1 MERCLLT
8 HTGLAHVHHDGTV
21 ESAGN
26 FEPVIASR
34 QGEASTTSALQSIER
49 PPVNLVSPVSSS
61 GSTIEDP
68 EDIIEATIGKAL
80 DAGRPATPGPATT
93 LLTIDDVLWD
103 RRQMLQTLL
112 KERSERDQLSQE
124 HEELRR
130 ERDHL
135 LQSYDEIFELC
146 DRLRRKVKR
155 CVRKGS

>member
-1 MERCLLT
+1 M
-8 HTGLAHVHHDGTV
+8 
-21 ESAGN
+21 
-26 FEPVIASR
+26 PVIASR
-34 QGEASTTSALQSIER
+34 QGEASTTFALPSIEL
-49 PPVNLVSPVSSS
+49 PPVNLVSPVPSS

-68 EDIIEATIGKAL
+68 EDVRDAAIEKAL
-80 DAGRPATPGPATT
+80 NAGRPATPGPATT
-93 LLTIDDVLWD
+93 LLTIDDVLED

-112 KERSERDQLSQE
+112 KERSERDQLSRE

-130 ERDHL
+130 ERDQL